1 MHTVKLNFYT
11 VFDKISGNFI
21 AFTIANCDGAAS
33 RYFIRLLPV
42 DRFDDYEIYRCG
54 EYKLSAPPSD
64 VNQEMELGDNV
75 TLSMFPE
82 SHWVFVPWSAWRRP
96 ETKAEL
102 LAPLGLSP
110 DETAQIVAT
119 KQSEM
124 NRDSSL
130 RA

>member
-21 AFTIANCDGAAS
+21 SFTLANCDGSAS
-33 RYFIRLLPV
+33 RYFIKLLPV
-42 DRFDDYEIYRCG
+42 DRFDDYQIYRCG
-54 EYKLSAPPSD
+54 KYELSAPPSD
-64 VNQEMELGDNV
+64 VNQVMKLIDNV
-75 TLSMFPE
+75 TLSVFPE
-82 SHWVFVPWSAWRRP
+82 GDWIPVSWSSWRKP
-96 ETKAEL
+96 ENEAEL

-110 DETAQIVAT
+110 DETAQIVAA
-119 KQSEM
+119 KQSSM